1 MGRGLLLLMLT
12 VLLAGAGP
20 ACAQDPAGRF
30 DGWATAVIAADWR
43 DGGGQPI
50 AAFDNA
56 RRDVARGLID
66 AGLRGAQGGGGGHR
80 PAVRAAAVR
89 RGGDAAAAADA
100 AVRETVGVRS
110 RSGIGAGASP
120 YGNVW

>member
-12 VLLAGAGP
+12 ALLAGAGP

-56 RRDVARGLID
+56 RRDVARGLIE
-66 AGLRGAQGGGGGHR
+66 AGLPRDSLVDYSLR
-80 PAVRAAAVR
+80 PDAAEPVTVAEAPMAEALETAAVP
-89 RGGDAAAAADA
+89 GDDGPK
-100 AVRETVGVRS
+100 VVSLDQFRKK
-110 RSGIGAGASP
+110 
-120 YGNVW
+120 